1 MEAEAD
7 AMTSYEEWQKEYE
20 AELMRTKRVFA
31 EQREQIRRDYAGQY
45 VGFACG
51 RVIAADMDVNTVTA
65 VMETLNAPPGSAAI
79 SRAEEEPVFEIIE
92 DYWTE
97 FRSE

>member
-51 RVIAADMDVNTVTA
+51 RVIAADMDVDSHCGHGN
-65 VMETLNAPPGSAAI
+65 PQCAARVGGYF
-79 SRAEEEPVFEIIE
+79 SGRGGAGV
-92 DYWTE
+92 
-97 FRSE
+97 